1 MNERR
6 RFDITA
12 RCVYNR
18 SMTLGV
24 NVPRSMALLVSVA
37 DADEAMAALEG
48 GADIIDAKD
57 PARGALGAVRPEVL
71 AEIHTAVGGRAMV
84 TAALGDA
91 TDVHRIERAAAEYSG
106 RGASLVKIGFA
117 GVCDARRVD
126 ALLAAA
132 VRGCVPGS
140 GVVAVAYADAAT
152 VGSIDAWSLVDV
164 AARSGARG
172 VLVDTADK
180 LGEGLTALWSCTQI
194 LSWVAEARGWGLI
207 AALAGKLGPDDFG
220 IVRDAGADV
229 IGVRGAACATERTS
243 RVSADRVRIL
253 RSRLNDDVT
262 VGIGAFAR
270 SALRV

>member
-1 MNERR
+1 MAVAGGWSTPAMSKRR
-6 RFDITA
+6 GFSLCLRT
-12 RCVYNR
+12 NR
-18 SMTLGV
+18 STC
-24 NVPRSMALLVSVA
+24 
-37 DADEAMAALEG
+37 
-48 GADIIDAKD
+48 
-57 PARGALGAVRPEVL
+57 
-71 AEIHTAVGGRAMV
+71 
-84 TAALGDA
+84 
-91 TDVHRIERAAAEYSG
+91 AAA
-106 RGASLVKIGFA
+106 
-117 GVCDARRVD
+117 CARD
-126 ALLAAA
+126 EWT
-132 VRGCVPGS
+132 
-140 GVVAVAYADAAT
+140 YADAAT

-220 IVRDAGADV
+220 IVRDAGVDV